1 LSGAG
6 FLRIKK
12 LKGTGIITVA
22 ARHNRRV
29 IQAETGSAINIDPTR
44 SSLNETLMGAA
55 TADDVG
61 QLARDLMAAAGV
73 GKLRKGTSRT
83 SAVSGIEVVFSLP
96 PDHALNDRA
105 YFLEC
110 CSWST
115 VWFEG
120 APILSAD
127 IHRDEAQ
134 THCHVLLLPLVNNR
148 MVGSDLVGN
157 KPKFLKMQK
166 DFHDKVASRFGLQ
179 KAPDRLYGPTKAA
192 AVAKV
197 LQRLREAADPVLSSL
212 VWATVREGIERDP
225 APYLLALGIDLP
237 KPKAKKL
244 KTMAQTFTGTG
255 KGAKTEKPSP
265 IGQAKQRPAKP
276 LPLCSVGQDF
286 QTTPPPANP
295 APPEH
300 SISPQYAREKDAPET
315 IRVRDSDQDPNLYD
329 PETGE
334 FYRRPNPVRL
344 HRQAVDAALAD
355 LSAKQ
360 VRQSNSFSVEAHHG

>member
-1 LSGAG
+1 MSGAA
-6 FLRIKK
+6 FLRVKK
-12 LKGTGIITVA
+12 LKGGGIITVA

-29 IQAETGSAINIDPTR
+29 IQAEIGASGNIDPTR
-44 SSLNETLMGAA
+44 SHLNETLMGAA
-55 TADDVG
+55 TADGVG
-61 QLARDLMAAAGV
+61 LAARDLLAAAGV
-73 GKLRKGTSRT
+73 GKLRKGTSQT
-83 SAVSGIEVVFSLP
+83 SAVSGIEIVFSLP
-96 PDHALNDRA
+96 PDHGLNDRA
-105 YFLEC
+105 YFLDC

-120 APILSAD
+120 SPILSAD

-166 DFHDKVASRFGLQ
+166 DFHDKVASRFGLR

-197 LQRLREAADPVLSSL
+197 LQRLKEAADPVLTSL

-225 APYLLALGIDLP
+225 AQYLMALGIDLP
-237 KPKAKKL
+237 KSIPKKI
-244 KTMAQTFTGTG
+244 KTMAQIFTSTG
-255 KGAKTEKPSP
+255 KGGKTEKPSP
-265 IGQAKQRPAKP
+265 IGQAKHRPEKP

-286 QTTPPPANP
+286 QTTRLTANP
-295 APPEH
+295 TPSEVTVL
-300 SISPQYAREKDAPET
+300 ET
-315 IRVRDSDQDPNLYD
+315 TRVRDCDQDASLYD

-334 FYRRPNPVRL
+334 FYRRPEPVRR
-344 HRQAVDAALAD
+344 HKQAVDAALAS
-355 LSAKQ
+355 LKSIQ
-360 VRQSNSFSVEAHHG
+360 VRQTISFSVEG